1 MILGST
7 AGAVVALTTATRA
20 ETDAGAPEAP
30 CGRVEQPADLP
41 AAWAGA
47 VAELRSQIARL
58 QASECQPMV
67 LTLTVAPDG
76 RTARIAATASDGRRA
91 ERDVGRPDA
100 LVATGLGLLMSIPP
114 ASTSTSTATPTS
126 TPTPTS
132 TSTVAPTSTSTS
144 TTTAAAT
151 AAPPRQTS
159 VWLGLDVGGR
169 ATAPTT
175 MAMIDVHAFGEILLD
190 RWFIALSLGG
200 SPTAVTAAQGLDD
213 DAYREV
219 SASLAAGRHLDLGG
233 PSLDIAGNVSI
244 VGMRMEYD
252 YADGRET
259 SGNDVELGF
268 GALARLELPLSREWA
283 LTVSVDTR
291 VLPGDAFSPTTL
303 DVPAGETSGVV
314 SPPFPMWSA
323 ALRVGAMAELLP

>member
-7 AGAVVALTTATRA
+7 AGAVVALATATRA
-20 ETDAGAPEAP
+20 EADAGAPEAP
-30 CGRVEQPADLP
+30 CGRVEEPANIP
-41 AAWAGA
+41 AAWAAA
-47 VAELRSQIARL
+47 VAELRAQIARL

-76 RTARIAATASDGRRA
+76 GAAHIAATTSDGRRA
-91 ERDVGRPDA
+91 ERDVGRPEA
-100 LVATGLGLLMSIPP
+100 LVATGLGLLMSIP
-114 ASTSTSTATPTS
+114 S
-126 TPTPTS
+126 TPTPT
-132 TSTVAPTSTSTS
+132 PT
-144 TTTAAAT
+144 AT
-151 AAPPRQTS
+151 PTPTPAAAPPRPTS

-175 MAMIDVHAFGEILLD
+175 MAMIDVHAFGELLLD
-190 RWFIALSLGG
+190 RWLIALSLGG

-233 PSLDIAGNVSI
+233 PSLDIAGDVSI

-259 SGNDVELGF
+259 SGNDVELGI
-268 GALARLELPLSREWA
+268 GALARLDLPLSREWA
-283 LTVSVDTR
+283 LTVSVDAR
-291 VLPGDAFSPTTL
+291 VLPGDAFSPTSL
-303 DVPAGETSGVV
+303 DVPAGETSGAVL
-314 SPPFPMWSA
+314 PPFPVWSA
-323 ALRVGAMAELLP
+323 ALRVGAMAELVP